1 MPKHFYLKIEVSSC
15 YNSHN
20 MKKEKN
26 SWLRRFFAGI
36 GIGTGAAIPGVSGAA
51 VALIF
56 RVYESIIN
64 AVNGF
69 TKHIKKSIS
78 TLLPILLGVFIA
90 VIACVIIFDWAFEH
104 CMFLLI
110 CLFTGFLLGSFPSVS
125 NEVKCVPLKAKNIII
140 AVIGGIIVL
149 VLGIISII
157 LGNKGFS
164 FASYFVDSSSF
175 FGNWWII
182 IVLFF
187 VGILASVALTIPGF
201 SGSLILL
208 ILGFYRPL
216 IDSASSWGK
225 EIFKGDFANTGA
237 LIVMVLVFG
246 IGCLVGVVF
255 VSKIMTKLL
264 EKHHDETY
272 FAIIGFIIGSFF
284 VLFLNYQIWQYYLVW
299 GGQHIEGI
307 NPNMTMSSELV
318 LGIILFGIFA
328 FFSYM
333 LVRAQTNLQN
343 KNSKK

>member
-1 MPKHFYLKIEVSSC
+1 ME
-15 YNSHN
+15 
-20 MKKEKN
+20 KENK

-36 GIGTGAAIPGVSGAA
+36 GIGIGAAIPGVSGAA

-69 TKHIKKSIS
+69 TKHIKKSLS
-78 TLLPILLGVFIA
+78 TLLPILLGVFLA
-90 VIACVIIFDWAFEH
+90 VITCIIVFNWAFEH

-110 CLFTGFLLGSFPSVS
+110 CLFAGFLLGSFPSVS
-125 NEVKCVPLKAKNIII
+125 NEIKFSPKTAKNITI
-140 AVIGGIIVL
+140 AVIGGVIVL
-149 VLGIISII
+149 GLGILSIVLGNS
-157 LGNKGFS
+157 GFNVGV
-164 FASYFVDSSSF
+164 YFVNSNSF
-175 FGNWWII
+175 FGNAWII
-182 IVLFF
+182 AVLFL
-187 VGILASVALTIPGF
+187 VGVVASVALTVPGF

-216 IDSASSWGK
+216 IDSASTWGK
-225 EIFKGDFANTGA
+225 EIFKGEFGNTGA
-237 LIVMVLVFG
+237 LIVMILVFG

-272 FAIIGFIIGSFF
+272 FAIVGFIIGSFF
-284 VLFLNYQIWQYYLVW
+284 VLFLNYQIWQYYMVW
-299 GGQHIEGI
+299 GGQHIAGI
-307 NPNMTMSSELV
+307 NPNLTMSSEII

-343 KNSKK
+343 KNCKK

>member
-1 MPKHFYLKIEVSSC
+1 M
-15 YNSHN
+15 
-20 MKKEKN
+20 KEK
-26 SWLRRFFAGI
+26 SWFRRFLAGI
-36 GIGTGAAIPGVSGAA
+36 GIGIGAAIPGVSGAA

-69 TKHIKKSIS
+69 TKHVKKSIM
-78 TLLPILLGVFIA
+78 TLLPILIGIFIA
-90 VIACVIIFDWAFEH
+90 VIFCVIVFDWAFEH

-110 CLFTGFLLGSFPSVS
+110 CLFAGFLIGSFPSVS
-125 NEVKCVPLKAKNIII
+125 SEVKYAPLKRKNILI
-140 AVIGGIIVL
+140 AIAGGVIVL
-149 VLGIISII
+149 ALGILSII
-157 LGNKGFS
+157 LGNKGVNV
-164 FASYFVDSSSF
+164 ATYFVDSDSF

-187 VGILASVALTIPGF
+187 VGIIASVALTVPGF

-216 IDSASSWGK
+216 VDSASSWGK
-225 EIFKGDFANTGA
+225 QLIKGNFDNTGA
-237 LIVMVLVFG
+237 LIVMIVVFG
-246 IGCLVGVVF
+246 IGCLIGVVF

-272 FAIIGFIIGSFF
+272 FAIIGFIVGSFF

-307 NPNMTMSSELV
+307 NQTMKPDYEIP
-318 LGIILFGIFA
+318 LGILMIAIFG

-333 LVRAQTNLQN
+333 LVRAQNNLQN
-343 KNSKK
+343 KNKENN